1 MSVTFT
7 RGENPLRA
15 DKLNSALAER
25 VSRSGDTMQGQLL
38 LRGDPIV
45 WNEAATKQ
53 YVDTHG
59 PAGPVGSTGPQG
71 LPGPTGPE
79 GSQGIQGVAGPQ
91 GPQGNTGATGSQG
104 PQGATGATGSQG
116 ATGNTGPQGPAGT
129 VTVADTP
136 PTLTNGALWFDSV
149 GAQLYIGY
157 NDGSSTQWVLIGK

>member
-1 MSVTFT
+1 MSGTTFA

-15 DKLNSALAER
+15 DKLNQAFSDR
-25 VSRSGDTMQGQLL
+25 VLRNGDTMQGSLY
-38 LRGDPIV
+38 LRADPVV

-59 PAGPVGSTGPQG
+59 PAGPVGATGPQG
-71 LPGPTGPE
+71 PAGPTGAT
-79 GSQGIQGVAGPQ
+79 GSQGPQGVTGPQ

-104 PQGATGATGSQG
+104 IQGATGNTGPQG

-129 VTVADTP
+129 VTVADIP

-149 GAQLYIGY
+149 GARLYIGY
-157 NDGSSTQWVLIGK
+157 SDGDSTQWVLIA